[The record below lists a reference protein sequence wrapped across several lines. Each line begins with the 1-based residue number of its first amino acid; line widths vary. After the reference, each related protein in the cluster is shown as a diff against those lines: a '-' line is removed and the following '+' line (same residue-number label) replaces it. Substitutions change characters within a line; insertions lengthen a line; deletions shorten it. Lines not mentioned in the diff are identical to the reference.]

1 MKMVSLTRAA
11 RVALTGL
18 FVLGAI
24 AAAIIAC
31 STKGDKEMGLT
42 DDEIVV
48 NTAIPAIDMVTP
60 ERTETA
66 TFALG

>member
-1 MKMVSLTRAA
+1 MEMVSLTRAA
-11 RVALTGL
+11 RVALLGL

-24 AAAIIAC
+24 AAAIIAG
-31 STKGDKEMGLT
+31 STKEDEVVDLP

-48 NTAIPAIDMVTP
+48 NAAIPTIDMVTP
-60 ERTETA
+60 ERVETA